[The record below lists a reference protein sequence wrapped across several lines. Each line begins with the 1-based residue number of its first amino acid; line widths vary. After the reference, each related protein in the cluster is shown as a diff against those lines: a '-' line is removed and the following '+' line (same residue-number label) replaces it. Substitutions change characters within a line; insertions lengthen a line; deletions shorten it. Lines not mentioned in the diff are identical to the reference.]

1 MLPGRISHSLVD
13 LETSENSLGDSASS
27 LFFAETLVI
36 DRVLS
41 EGSVRSCPIYPREFI
56 IGYVWRQY
64 GLLILRA
71 MSNRGL

>member
-1 MLPGRISHSLVD
+1 MLPGRISHSLDD
-13 LETSENSLGDSASS
+13 LETSENSHGDSASS

-71 MSNRGL
+71 MSKHGL